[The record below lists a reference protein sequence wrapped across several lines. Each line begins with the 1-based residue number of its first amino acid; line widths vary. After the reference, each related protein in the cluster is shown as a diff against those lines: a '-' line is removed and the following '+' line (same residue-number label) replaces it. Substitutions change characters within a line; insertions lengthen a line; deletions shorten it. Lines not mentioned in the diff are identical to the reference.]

1 MDFVDDDTMREP
13 RKGALTRR
21 DSARGGRREIDV
33 LLERDT
39 LDESRPIVVLAED
52 DPSAL
57 DGLSRWLAGEGFTVL
72 SCATF
77 AEARAQLTTRRVS
90 ALLTDVRLA
99 EYNGLHLAQLAR
111 TLHPR
116 AGVIVFSGYSDDM
129 LQGEARNLGAAWLL
143 KPLDL
148 AALREHLE
156 RFRDAEDD
164 AGASG
169 LTD

>member
-1 MDFVDDDTMREP
+1 MDDDTMHEP

-21 DSARGGRREIDV
+21 DSARGGRREIDT
-33 LLERDT
+33 LLERDSV
-39 LDESRPIVVLAED
+39 DESRPILVLAED

-57 DGLSRWLAGEGFTVL
+57 DGLSRWLAGEGFAVL

-129 LQGEARNLGAAWLL
+129 LQAEARNLGAVWLL

-156 RFRDAEDD
+156 RFRAAEDD
-164 AGASG
+164 ANASG
-169 LTD
+169 PTD